1 MTDKEQLDRFGEA
14 VEKKKEEAKE
24 KSELPQGVTAGGSP
38 VAGEGEQSAKVDAAH
53 EQDDRDVRAK
63 NSGHKQ
69 VTADK
74 WNQ

>member
-14 VEKKKEEAKE
+14 VEEKNEKAKE
-24 KSELPQGVTAGGSP
+24 ASELPQGVTDAGSKVQG
-38 VAGEGEQSAKVDAAH
+38 GEQQQRTDRAH

-63 NSGHKQ
+63 NTGHGKM
-69 VTADK
+69 TADK

>member
-14 VEKKKEEAKE
+14 VEEKNQKAKE
-24 KSELPQGVTAGGSP
+24 ASELPQGVTDAGSQ
-38 VAGEGEQSAKVDAAH
+38 VHAGEQDAKLDRAH

-63 NSGHKQ
+63 NSAHKK